1 MMGLPLLWV
10 HPVGDVFEPISQP
23 RPYVAHAQGGGHTH
37 TLFYTHICK
46 WGGVSMSNVFL
57 TVGIIK
63 ESFTESHYTK
73 QFNHN
78 MAKLEIFISLTFF
91 PLNF

>member
-1 MMGLPLLWV
+1 MG
-10 HPVGDVFEPISQP
+10 
-23 RPYVAHAQGGGHTH
+23 
-37 TLFYTHICK
+37 
-46 WGGVSMSNVFL
+46 GGVSMSNVFL

-73 QFNHN
+73 QVNHN
-78 MAKLEIFISLTFF
+78 MARLEIFISLTFF